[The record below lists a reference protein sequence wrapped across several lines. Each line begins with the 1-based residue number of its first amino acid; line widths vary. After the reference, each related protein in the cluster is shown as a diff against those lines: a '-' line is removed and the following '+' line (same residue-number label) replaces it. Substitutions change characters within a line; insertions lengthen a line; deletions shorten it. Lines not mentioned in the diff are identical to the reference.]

1 MPCRYKKIYLGCICF
16 IFAVFSALL
25 FAASPVSAS
34 NIIDELR
41 QKIADNNNQITE
53 IRKQI
58 DELQKQLD
66 KTGSD
71 VKNLKNQISRFV
83 TTIKKLRADIKLT
96 EAKIAMANNILE
108 ELDIE
113 IKNKEKEI
121 SENKNALAETIRN
134 INEAESQ
141 SLIEILLADV
151 GFSGFFNDL
160 ERMDNLR
167 SSMNASL
174 NQLMIL
180 QSDLKN
186 QETKK
191 EKEMED
197 LQNLHS
203 SLADQKTITEMQNN
217 QKNILLKETQN
228 KESLYKKQLA
238 EQMAKQQALENEIS
252 AFEEQIR
259 IEIDPN
265 SLPKTGSGV
274 LSWPVD
280 NPTVTQYF
288 GDTRFATQNPQ
299 VYGGKGH
306 DGIDLRAPVGTPIKA
321 ARLGIVTAVRNTVSY
336 CRGYQIGYG
345 NWVLI
350 KHDNNLSTFYAHL
363 TQIKVSPGDSV
374 ETGQLIGYSGNTGYT
389 TGPHLHF
396 GVFATQAIAGLEYTS
411 TSPTCGGI
419 TMHQPIVP
427 PNGKLNPLSYL

>member
-71 VKNLKNQISRFV
+71 VKNLKNQISRFI

-191 EKEMED
+191 E
-197 LQNLHS
+197 S
-203 SLADQKTITEMQNN
+203 
-217 QKNILLKETQN
+217 
-228 KESLYKKQLA
+228 Y
-238 EQMAKQQALENEIS
+238 
-252 AFEEQIR
+252 
-259 IEIDPN
+259 
-265 SLPKTGSGV
+265 
-274 LSWPVD
+274 LS
-280 NPTVTQYF
+280 
-288 GDTRFATQNPQ
+288 
-299 VYGGKGH
+299 
-306 DGIDLRAPVGTPIKA
+306 
-321 ARLGIVTAVRNTVSY
+321 
-336 CRGYQIGYG
+336 
-345 NWVLI
+345 
-350 KHDNNLSTFYAHL
+350 
-363 TQIKVSPGDSV
+363 
-374 ETGQLIGYSGNTGYT
+374 YSGQCFGY
-389 TGPHLHF
+389 L
-396 GVFATQAIAGLEYTS
+396 
-411 TSPTCGGI
+411 
-419 TMHQPIVP
+419 
-427 PNGKLNPLSYL
+427 